1 MVIALF
7 LRKLLMKLYKHC
19 CTFLII
25 TIPLLFIFV
34 GICPLSPV
42 HKLEKAEEE
51 IDQTSIKIPAYEV
64 KTFTLHVKGLSSSQ
78 IDQHKTLY
86 AGYVKKRNQ
95 IAQDLQTIQRT
106 DVNNRTYSPFRSL
119 KVAETFAHNGSV
131 LHELYF
137 ENLGKQNESI
147 GQNMQQLIKDNFG
160 SLQAFKKDFFD
171 CGGCARGWVVTCY
184 CIDDGSIKN
193 FVLEEHNT
201 HVPMLVIPLLVLD
214 VYEHAYMI
222 DFGIKRDPYL
232 DVFWNNIDW
241 NVVEERIAKWVQ
253 PLIKEEQ

>member
-1 MVIALF
+1 
-7 LRKLLMKLYKHC
+7 MKLYKHC
-19 CTFLII
+19 YIFVII
-25 TIPLLFIFV
+25 AIPLLSIFV
-34 GICPLSPV
+34 GICPLSPQ
-42 HKLEKAEEE
+42 KLENEEE
-51 IDQTSIKIPAYEV
+51 ETFTIKIPYYDV
-64 KTFTLHVKGLSSSQ
+64 KNFTLQVKGLSASQ

-119 KVAETFAHNGSV
+119 KVAETYAHNGSV

-137 ENLGKQNESI
+137 ENLGKQNEPI
-147 GQNMQQLIKDNFG
+147 GQNMQQLIKNNFG
-160 SLQAFKKDFFD
+160 SLQAFKKDFLD

-232 DVFWNNIDW
+232 EVFWNNIDW
-241 NVVEERIAKWVQ
+241 NIIEERITKWVQ
-253 PLIKEEQ
+253 PLMAK